1 VAPRTPRRGFILRAN
16 KLSTAAFEILYK
28 DNARN
33 MLYIEIAALRTCSG
47 PLAVLN
53 LEKTSARRSRALLFK
68 APLAAVFSLVTSDSN
83 SAWSRLLH
91 RGGVMKKHYSAVFY
105 AQGYSSASS
114 VLPAPD
120 SDAHTM
126 LIYYSLLRGMRRCGS
141 VRVPARRQRLAH
153 VGLCFHA
160 SSVPDRSLPSHH

>member
-1 VAPRTPRRGFILRAN
+1 MTGRVAIWSTKYSTEYKLNVALRTPRRGFILRAN
-16 KLSTAAFEILYK
+16 RLSTAAFEILYK

-83 SAWSRLLH
+83 SAWSRF
-91 RGGVMKKHYSAVFY
+91 A
-105 AQGYSSASS
+105 ASGRCDEET
-114 VLPAPD
+114 LYCCLF
-120 SDAHTM
+120 M
-126 LIYYSLLRGMRRCGS
+126 LRGIRYFYQPQTVMPTRC
-141 VRVPARRQRLAH
+141 
-153 VGLCFHA
+153 
-160 SSVPDRSLPSHH
+160 